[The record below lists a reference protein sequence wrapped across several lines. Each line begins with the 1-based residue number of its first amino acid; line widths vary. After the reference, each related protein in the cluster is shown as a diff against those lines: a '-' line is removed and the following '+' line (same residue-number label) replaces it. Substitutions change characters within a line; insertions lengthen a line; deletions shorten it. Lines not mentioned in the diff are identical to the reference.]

1 MTLRVLPPGG
11 GGGDGDGPDGPD
23 DLEDAAVHRNERAAA
38 AADAMMT
45 LAERLTTRQRRFAEH
60 YALNGD
66 VTEALF
72 AAWPD
77 AEKRAR
83 RTQLQY
89 IGDMLT
95 HPIVRQYVEAMR
107 GFGGLSIGVSFASVM
122 LVQWDIA
129 TEEKNSPFVR
139 QLAAASLAQLMQSAG
154 IAAAEGFAKPDK
166 ALGKGDDR
174 QPGALSDEDVEE
186 LEGILFGEE
195 AG

>member
-11 GGGDGDGPDGPD
+11 GGPDDPDDPDG
-23 DLEDAAVHRNERAAA
+23 AAVNRSELAAA
-38 AADAMMT
+38 AADAQLA
-45 LAERLTTRQRRFAEH
+45 LAERLTPRQRRFAEH
-60 YALNGD
+60 YALHGD
-66 VTEALF
+66 VDEALF
-72 AAWPD
+72 HAWP
-77 AEKRAR
+77 ESMQRTR

-89 IGDMLT
+89 IGDLLT
-95 HPIVRQYVEAMR
+95 NPNVRGYIEAMR

-174 QPGALSDEDVEE
+174 QPGALTEEDVGE